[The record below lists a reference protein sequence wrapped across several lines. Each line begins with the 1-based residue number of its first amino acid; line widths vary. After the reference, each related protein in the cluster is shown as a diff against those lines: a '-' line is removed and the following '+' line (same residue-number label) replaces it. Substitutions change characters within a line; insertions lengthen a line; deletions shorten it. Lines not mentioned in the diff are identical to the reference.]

1 MELEELLLDPFS
13 RLDAYVSSS
22 LLLIEPSPFV
32 SIALKSSSADVV
44 VPVAESSCAASSIR
58 PSRDWVES
66 ALELVTEL
74 EALDSML
81 FKYVVSSDLLIEPSP
96 FVSIALN
103 RFEDDDV
110 DEVEL
115 ACRISCSR

>member
-44 VPVAESSCAASSIR
+44 VPVAESSCAASSI
-58 PSRDWVES
+58 SATRDWVES

-74 EALDSML
+74 EALDSRS
-81 FKYVVSSDLLIEPSP
+81 FKNVVNVLVELSPLVPIE
-96 FVSIALN
+96 LK
-103 RFEDDDV
+103 RFEEDDV
-110 DEVEL
+110 DDVEL
-115 ACRISCSR
+115 ACRIICSR

>member
-32 SIALKSSSADVV
+32 SIAL
-44 VPVAESSCAASSIR
+44 
-58 PSRDWVES
+58 
-66 ALELVTEL
+66 
-74 EALDSML
+74 
-81 FKYVVSSDLLIEPSP
+81 
-96 FVSIALN
+96 N